1 MVGKEEGEGEDST
14 LGSIPTR
21 TLLSDQG
28 PVLTTSFNFNY
39 LALAL
44 SPNTVM
50 LGVRALIY
58 EFWGTQFSL

>member
-1 MVGKEEGEGEDST
+1 MGKEEGEGEGST

-28 PVLTTSFNFNY
+28 PVLTTSFNLNY